1 MIDLKLKTLADGS
14 HDLDVTNFDLGTV
27 DEIDAVR
34 QSLAIRLQFFFG
46 EWFLDTTKGVKLYDF
61 VLIKNPDPNLIASV
75 MKVVILETNDVVNLL
90 EYTQEIDNKTRKL
103 SITFK
108 VDTVF
113 GELGTTQTI
122 GP

>member
-1 MIDLKLKTLADGS
+1 MIDLELKTLADGS
-14 HDLDVTNFDLGTV
+14 HDLALTNFDLGTV
-27 DEIDAVR
+27 DGIDAVR

-108 VDTVF
+108 VDTIF